1 MRFVLMLGVLAFAS
15 VCSAQITVSDRLPP
29 PVKYP
34 AEVYTMTDAQFY
46 EWATKY
52 NQAQLDAW
60 DKRKAAIKEPEFI
73 HGSESVAETEYAGH
87 GRYRSSLYFSQ
98 HNDRMSVVTRHS
110 SFPSRQR
117 NPWYVN
123 PGPLAGVNPYV
134 RPTRP
139 VVEYLGN
146 GHE

>member
-1 MRFVLMLGVLAFAS
+1 MRFVLTLVVLAFAS

-46 EWATKY
+46 EWATRY

-60 DKRKAAIKEPEFI
+60 DKRKAEIKEPEFI
-73 HGSESVAETEYAGH
+73 DGVESVDETEYTGYGH
-87 GRYRSSLYFSQ
+87 RSDLYFSRRG
-98 HNDRMSVVTRHS
+98 HTGVVTRHS
-110 SFPSRQR
+110 VSFPSRR
-117 NPWYVN
+117 PNPWYVN

-134 RPTRP
+134 RPTWP
-139 VVEYLGN
+139 VVEYLGS